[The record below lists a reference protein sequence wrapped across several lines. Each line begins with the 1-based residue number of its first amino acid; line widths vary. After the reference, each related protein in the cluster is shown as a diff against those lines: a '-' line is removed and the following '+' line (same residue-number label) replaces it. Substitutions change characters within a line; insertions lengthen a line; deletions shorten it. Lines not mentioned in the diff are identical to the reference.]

1 MLELTISYES
11 LVADFHQRKQAK
23 YQDLVQA
30 VQAAGYSTQLLTLD
44 VGSRGMLDVEDLEKI
59 RSSIGATKKET
70 TELCL
75 SIIWVTL
82 VESFCIWSSRNTV
95 H

>member
-11 LVADFHQRKQAK
+11 LVADSHQRKQAK

-30 VQAAGYSTQLLTLD
+30 VQAAGYSTQLLTLE
-44 VGSRGMLDVEDLEKI
+44 VSSKGMLDVEDLEKI

-75 SIIWVTL
+75 SIIWVTFL
-82 VESFCIWSSRNTV
+82 ESFRILGSRNNV